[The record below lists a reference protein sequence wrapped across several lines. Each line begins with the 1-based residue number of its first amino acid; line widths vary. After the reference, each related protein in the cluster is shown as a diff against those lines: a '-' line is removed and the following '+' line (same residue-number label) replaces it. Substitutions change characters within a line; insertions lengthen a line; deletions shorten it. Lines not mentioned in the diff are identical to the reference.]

1 MANSNGRRKAIAYQ
15 WYPGD
20 WASDGLVRTLSFEER
35 GLYREMLDVQW
46 TDGDLPA
53 DDARCARAFGLPV
66 DEFTRIFAAFAEKFE
81 ADGDRRWDRRM
92 RREQDSYSEYRER
105 RTAAGKRGAASRWG
119 AKGKAKALPPEC
131 EPHANRM
138 ADACESH
145 PNGNG
150 KTMAPTP
157 PHPTPDNSY
166 GEPQEADPP
175 ERALPPSHT
184 IPEHLEQ
191 VVENAVEDARKQLAA
206 IPVPAM
212 VAREGFGPFGLEAA
226 VRACVAQMALDACEG
241 MQGDK
246 SQQVAVQRA
255 LVGRQAADAVTTV
268 LVKLQQPGNSRGL
281 WRYAVKQWSQA

>member
-46 TDGDLPA
+46 TDGSLPA

-66 DEFTRIFAAFAEKFE
+66 DEFTRIYAAFAEKFE
-81 ADGDRRWDRRM
+81 SDGERRWDRRM

-105 RTAAGKRGAASRWG
+105 ATAAGKRGAQSRWG
-119 AKGKAKALPPEC
+119 AKRKAKALRSEC
-131 EPHANRM
+131 ESHANRI

-157 PHPTPDNSY
+157 PHPTPSNNN
-166 GEPQEADPP
+166 GELEEADPP
-175 ERALPPSHT
+175 ERALPGAHL
-184 IPEHLEQ
+184 IPEHLQQ
-191 VVENAVEDARKQLAA
+191 VVDEAVENARKQLESV
-206 IPVPAM
+206 PVPAM
-212 VAREGFGPFGLEAA
+212 VAREGFGPFGLEGA
-226 VRACVAQMALDACEG
+226 VRACVAQLALDAVEG

-255 LVGRQAADAVTTV
+255 LVGRQAADAVTAV
-268 LVKLQQPGNSRGL
+268 LLKVAQPGNTRGL